1 MDKDNPFDLGEEVL
15 LKLLIVGIFDTN
27 CYILGCKETLEGM
40 IIDPGAFSKHEEQ
53 RILNETNRGNLNI
66 KYILNTHGHP
76 DHIAGNR
83 SMKEKTNAEI
93 LIYKDDA
100 LKLVDP
106 ILNGSQFIGIDITSP
121 AADWSLEE
129 GDIITVG
136 KIQLEVLHTPGHSK
150 GSISVLGKGFV
161 FTGDTLFA
169 GSVGRT
175 DKLDGSLNPDASWE
189 DELNSIKSKLL
200 NLPDEV
206 KIFPGHGPASTIG
219 DQRRTNPFLK

>member
-1 MDKDNPFDLGEEVL
+1 VSNNRPFDLEEGML

-40 IIDPGAFSKHEEQ
+40 IIDPGTFTKQEEQ
-53 RILNETNRGNLNI
+53 RILNEVNRDSLKI

-83 SMKEKTNAEI
+83 GMKEATNAEI
-93 LIYKDDA
+93 LIHKDDA

-106 ILNGSQFIGIDITSP
+106 ILNGSRFIGTDITSP
-121 AADWSLEE
+121 SADWLLED
-129 GDIITVG
+129 GNIITIG
-136 KIQLEVLHTPGHSK
+136 KIQLEILHTPGHSK

-175 DKLDGSLNPDASWE
+175 DQLDGSPNPDASWE
-189 DELNSIKSKLL
+189 DELHSIKNKLL
-200 NLPDEV
+200 ALPDEV

-219 DQRRTNPFLK
+219 EQRRSNPFL

>member
-40 IIDPGAFSKHEEQ
+40 VIDPGAFSQTEEQ
-53 RILNETNRGNLNI
+53 RILTEINRDNLKI

-83 SMKEKTNAEI
+83 SLKEATNAEI
-93 LIYKDDA
+93 LIHKNDA

-106 ILNGSQFIGIDITSP
+106 ILNGSKFIGTDITSP
-121 AADWSLEE
+121 AADWVLEE
-129 GDIITVG
+129 GNIITIG
-136 KIQLEVLHTPGHSK
+136 KIQLEVIHTPGHSK

-175 DKLDGSLNPDASWE
+175 DQLDGSPNPDASWE
-189 DELNSIKSKLL
+189 DELSSIRNKLL
-200 NLPDEV
+200 VLPDEV
-206 KIFPGHGPASTIG
+206 KIYPGHGPASTIG
-219 DQRRTNPFLK
+219 EQRGTNPFLK

>member
-1 MDKDNPFDLGEEVL
+1 LDNPFDLGEEVL

-40 IIDPGAFSKHEEQ
+40 IIDPGTFSRQEEQ
-53 RILNETNRGNLNI
+53 RILDEVSRNKLNI

-76 DHIAGNR
+76 DHIAGNK
-83 SMKEKTNAEI
+83 SIKEATNAEI
-93 LIYKDDA
+93 LIHKDDA

-136 KIQLEVLHTPGHSK
+136 KIQLEVIYTPGHSK
-150 GSISVLGKGFV
+150 GSISILGKGFV

-175 DKLDGSLNPDASWE
+175 DKLDGSPNPDASWD
-189 DELNSIKSKLL
+189 DELHSIKAKLL
-200 NLPDEV
+200 TLPDEV

-219 DQRRTNPFLK
+219 KERRANPFLK